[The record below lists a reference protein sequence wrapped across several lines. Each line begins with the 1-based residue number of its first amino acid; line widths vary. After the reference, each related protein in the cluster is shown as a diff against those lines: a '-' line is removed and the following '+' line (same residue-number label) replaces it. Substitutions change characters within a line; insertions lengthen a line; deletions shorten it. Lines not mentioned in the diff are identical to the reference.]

1 MRPYNEDNDPYEPN
15 KRLVGQKLINLL
27 FYKGDK
33 GYDYNYLYELI
44 NYAGLHRQLVGRN
57 VNMVD
62 AFTSLCN
69 YAYGNT
75 DMSGVYDATPRDKKY
90 VVINQVKDHLIRR
103 FAVFFAA
110 EGGVR
115 KRRIK
120 KQRRSNIRRSN
131 KKYKF
136 NRTKRK
142 LL

>member
-1 MRPYNEDNDPYEPN
+1 
-15 KRLVGQKLINLL
+15 
-27 FYKGDK
+27 
-33 GYDYNYLYELI
+33 
-44 NYAGLHRQLVGRN
+44 
-57 VNMVD
+57 
-62 AFTSLCN
+62 
-69 YAYGNT
+69 
-75 DMSGVYDATPRDKKY
+75 MSGVYDATPRDKKY